1 MDAITNE
8 LGLENKSH
16 PKEFTDWED
25 IKMIIRFCLLNDTY
39 CFPNSRIRAQ
49 LICIFLLISD
59 GGERLGAI
67 VESNSYR
74 NTNASLEYKV

>member
-1 MDAITNE
+1 MGPITDE
-8 LGLENKSH
+8 LGLENKRH

-25 IKMIIRFCLLNDTY
+25 IKMIIRFTLLNDTY

-49 LICIFLLISD
+49 LVCIFLIVSD

-74 NTNASLEYKV
+74 NTNAALEYKV